1 MWIHNQMVYTLRA
14 NLPRS
19 YFPFGKSPLLLVEH
33 KKGRKPLRSR
43 NRQTAFS
50 NRQTSLPHLSQK
62 SLRNR
67 IISSQYWE
75 FVSNLLSKADFAQYE
90 PPSMVVDLKV
100 GHLFFGPVGP
110 NIIHSASPFV
120 GSYLKT
126 LLYDF
131 LSPKLGLLSFPSTFF
146 FSPFQHLF
154 HLTVFSIYKRNE
166 KKLQKNVAEYEYGL
180 IVGIWHMTQ
189 IGGEFKG
196 IAWSKGCCTR
206 ELVTEEYS
214 ELPLSPFAG
223 QGNNFRF
230 RGGVKD

>member
-1 MWIHNQMVYTLRA
+1 M
-14 NLPRS
+14 
-19 YFPFGKSPLLLVEH
+19 
-33 KKGRKPLRSR
+33 
-43 NRQTAFS
+43 
-50 NRQTSLPHLSQK
+50 
-62 SLRNR
+62 
-67 IISSQYWE
+67 ISSQYWG
-75 FVSNLLSKADFAQYE
+75 FFSSLLSKDDSAQYE
-90 PPSMVVDLKV
+90 PLSIVTDLNV
-100 GHLFFGPVGP
+100 CYLFFSPVGP

-154 HLTVFSIYKRNE
+154 HLAVFSIYYSERNE
-166 KKLQKNVAEYEYGL
+166 KKLQKNVAKYECGL

-230 RGGVKD
+230 RGGVKNYFFKTEESYKNPKNTVLRFIYSFSGNLSKTT

>member
-1 MWIHNQMVYTLRA
+1 MQEPICPVGIFHLVNLLYYWRSIKRA
-14 NLPRS
+14 GSLLGRETDRPLFLIDRRRHRT
-19 YFPFGKSPLLLVEH
+19 SP
-33 KKGRKPLRSR
+33 K
-43 NRQTAFS
+43 
-50 NRQTSLPHLSQK
+50 K

-75 FVSNLLSKADFAQYE
+75 FVSNLLSKADFVQYQ
-90 PPSMVVDLKV
+90 PPSMVVHLKV

-126 LLYDF
+126 PLYDF

-146 FSPFQHLF
+146 FFPFQHLF
-154 HLTVFSIYKRNE
+154 HLAVFSIYNSERNE
-166 KKLQKNVAEYEYGL
+166 KKLQKNVAKYEYGL
-180 IVGIWHMTQ
+180 IVGIWHMAQ

-214 ELPLSPFAG
+214 ELPLPPFAG
-223 QGNNFRF
+223 QGINFRF
-230 RGGVKD
+230 RDGVKYNFF

>member
-1 MWIHNQMVYTLRA
+1 M
-14 NLPRS
+14 
-19 YFPFGKSPLLLVEH
+19 
-33 KKGRKPLRSR
+33 
-43 NRQTAFS
+43 
-50 NRQTSLPHLSQK
+50 
-62 SLRNR
+62 
-67 IISSQYWE
+67 ISSQYWG
-75 FVSNLLSKADFAQYE
+75 FFSSLLSKDDCAQYE
-90 PPSMVVDLKV
+90 PLSIVTDLNV
-100 GHLFFGPVGP
+100 CYLFFSPVGP

-166 KKLQKNVAEYEYGL
+166 KKLQKNEEKYECGL

-196 IAWSKGCCTR
+196 IAWSKGCCSR

-214 ELPLSPFAG
+214 EAPLSPFAG
-223 QGNNFRF
+223 QGNNFRI
-230 RGGVKD
+230 RGGVKN